1 MKAFMNKSAK
11 VASHV
16 PGRLRLKLHPQG
28 RDQAA
33 MDDLQTQL
41 QSLPGID
48 DVRLNPAA
56 GSVTVHY
63 DRTHHSMAGILG
75 FLEDLDVVVDSIA
88 HLPSLENGT
97 TVTESHGTAPA
108 FITAINDLNQRLRKT
123 TGLPIDLKQLL
134 PLAFA
139 GAGFWSIARRGLMI
153 DRVPGWLL
161 LWFAFD
167 IFVKLHSERDNRSAT
182 GLPDTNAASTD
193 GSA

>member
-1 MKAFMNKSAK
+1 MNKPAK

-33 MDDLQTQL
+33 MAHIQNKL
-41 QSLPGID
+41 QSLQGID

-97 TVTESHGTAPA
+97 EITRDGGPQPE
-108 FITAINDLNQRLRKT
+108 FITAINDLNQRIRKT
-123 TGLPIDLKQLL
+123 TGLPLDLKQLL

-139 GAGFWSIARRGLMI
+139 SAGLWAIARRGLMI

-167 IFVKLHSERDNRSAT
+167 IFVKLHSERYNR
-182 GLPDTNAASTD
+182 PAA
-193 GSA
+193 